1 MQTISKN
8 QIRELAKL
16 KQKKYRDSSGTY
28 LITGIRAVSSA
39 LESGS
44 LSAEQ
49 IIFDE
54 SRIDLTGYPELQNI
68 HALNIPVFTAGEND
82 FKRITDEQSPQGI
95 ALVARIPR
103 LDFLEDPPED
113 PVIIYLDRIN
123 DPGNLGTIIR
133 TALWFGV
140 NSILLSPGS
149 VDPYNPKVVRASTG
163 YIAHLRVYEEVNIQ
177 ALREFSRSRN
187 YSVASTIIEGGT
199 SLYDFRTAGKQIILF
214 GAEADGINPTLN
226 EVAGSQITIPKPG
239 HGESLNL
246 GVSVALVLYQ
256 IKMAKIQ
263 V

>member
-1 MQTISKN
+1 MNTISKN

-16 KQKKYRDSSGTY
+16 KQKKYRDLTGSY
-28 LITGIRAVSSA
+28 LISGIRAVSSA
-39 LESGS
+39 LESGL
-44 LSAEQ
+44 LSAQQ
-49 IIFDE
+49 IILDE
-54 SRIDLTGYPELQNI
+54 SRIDPAAHPELKKI
-68 HALNIPVFTAGEND
+68 YESNIPVFMAGGND
-82 FKRITDEQSPQGI
+82 FNRITDEQSPQGI

-103 LDFLEDPPED
+103 LNFRKNPPD
-113 PVIIYLDRIN
+113 DSVIIYLDRIN

-163 YIAHLRVYEEVNIQ
+163 YITHLHLYEEVDIQ
-177 ALREFSRSRN
+177 TLSEFSRSGN
-187 YSVASTIIEGGT
+187 YSVISTIVEGGT
-199 SLYDFRTAGKQIILF
+199 SLREFKPAGKQIILF
-214 GAEADGINPTLN
+214 GAEADGVNRVLS

-256 IKMAKIQ
+256 IQMSKIQ
-263 V
+263 I